1 MVHPSF
7 PESKEL
13 TTTSIG
19 VIHVTLVIG
28 ITHSLFLSLIV
39 KLGRTDEEIVRVD
52 V

>member
-1 MVHPSF
+1 MVHPAS

-13 TTTSIG
+13 SRTSIG

-28 ITHSLFLSLIV
+28 ITYSLVPSLIV
-39 KLGRTDEEIVRVD
+39 KLGRTNEEIVKVD